1 MAARITR
8 TLSGLL
14 KLMASRSAR
23 TLRKRV
29 CRTGMA
35 SYIAHH
41 TKKKRILARKDA
53 DLQRLINSH
62 TPADKLVAAA
72 EVVRDAR
79 IRVLKVRRA
88 FIVTGSDAASQYAKI
103 DAKIKRVAETTAT
116 AILSEF
122 GYST

>member
-1 MAARITR
+1 
-8 TLSGLL
+8 
-14 KLMASRSAR
+14 
-23 TLRKRV
+23 
-29 CRTGMA
+29 MA

-41 TKKKRILARKDA
+41 TKKKRILGRKEA
-53 DLQRLINSH
+53 DLQRLINTH

-72 EVVRDAR
+72 EVVRDVR